1 LCCIQILNAKFLIH
15 MVRPAPIRYIP
26 TAPMSSR
33 TELLQHA
40 ARTLDVA
47 ATIDS
52 ARVGLLQREVILL
65 CFLISMLDGF
75 DTQAIAF
82 AAPALAARWHVPLSA
97 FGPIFSASLLGSM
110 FGVAIG
116 GRLADRY
123 GRRWLTIGTVALFAV
138 ATLACADAD
147 SVHSLIAYRFV
158 AGLGLGGVIP
168 NFMSLAAEFAPQR
181 LRATVVAWT
190 LWGFP
195 LGAVAG
201 GALSVALTARYGAAA
216 VFILGGLT
224 PLLLTPLLIAR
235 LPESIRWLLMS
246 NGRQEQ
252 ARRLLLRIAPTLRM
266 EQNTVLVLHEP
277 ARPANALRAIFTG
290 ELAPRTFLF
299 AGAMLMSLLLSYL
312 LVTWI
317 PLLLRQSGLNQGAAI
332 AGTVVFNLAG
342 IVGSVFFTRG
352 VDQGSRPLRLM
363 VWIFCMSAA
372 AVASIGLVGTR
383 LWAVMGSIFVA
394 GFLLL
399 GIQMTLSAF
408 IVGNY
413 PTALRATAIGW
424 IQAAGRLGS
433 LLGPL
438 FAGLLLSLGT
448 PLPWI
453 FAICGLPALFAAGA
467 LAMLTR
473 LTVSK

>member
-1 LCCIQILNAKFLIH
+1 MAGSLL
-15 MVRPAPIRYIP
+15 IRYSRN
-26 TAPMSSR
+26 ALMSSR
-33 TELLQHA
+33 PESLQRTTH
-40 ARTLDVA
+40 TLDVA
-47 ATIDS
+47 ATIDANPIGS
-52 ARVGLLQREVILL
+52 LQREVILL

-82 AAPALAARWHVPLSA
+82 AAPDLAARWHVPLSS

-116 GRLADRY
+116 GRLADRL
-123 GRRWLTIGTVALFAV
+123 GRRRLTIGTVALFGL
-138 ATLACADAD
+138 ATLACAGAD
-147 SVHSLIAYRFV
+147 SVSSLITWRFL

-168 NFMSLAAEFAPQR
+168 NFMSLAVEFAPQR
-181 LRATVVAWT
+181 VRATVVAST

-201 GALSVALTARYGAAA
+201 GALSVGLISRYGAVS
-216 VFILGGLT
+216 VFVLGGLA
-224 PLLLTPLLIAR
+224 PLLLVPILVAR
-235 LPESIRWLLMS
+235 LPESIRWLLMDS
-246 NGRQEQ
+246 TRQDP
-252 ARRLLLRIAPTLRM
+252 ARRLLQRIAPTSRIEPDTL
-266 EQNTVLVLHEP
+266 LILHEA
-277 ARPANALRAIFTG
+277 ARPKNALRAIFTG
-290 ELAPRTFLF
+290 DLAARTLLF
-299 AGAMLMSLLLSYL
+299 ASAMLMSLLLSYL

-317 PLLLRQSGLNQGAAI
+317 PLLLRQSGLGQSAAI
-332 AGTVVFNLAG
+332 AGTVIFNLAG
-342 IVGSVFFTRG
+342 IVGSMFFTRF
-352 VDQGSRPLRLM
+352 VDRGSRPLRLI
-363 VWIFCMSAA
+363 VWIFCLSAA
-372 AVASIGLVGTR
+372 AVGSIGLVGTAV
-383 LWAVMGSIFVA
+383 WAVMSSIFVA

-438 FAGLLLSLGT
+438 FAGLLLALGV

-453 FAICGLPALFAAGA
+453 FGICAVPALLAAGA
-467 LAMLTR
+467 LAILTR
-473 LTVSK
+473 LAVSE